1 MNTVRSA
8 ISRKENERRRAHL
21 PQHVTRVAEPGALYF
36 EQGCAEHLGIPDEEY
51 DSRGVHVA
59 SRREVYGCD
68 IVCNP
73 KAPEPAEMQNFR
85 SGQTLFGWVHAVQG
99 RPAVEFLRDRK
110 MSAIAWE
117 EMFEA
122 GRHCFWRNNELAGEV
137 IRPACARGRSSSTSA
152 AMCTA

>member
-1 MNTVRSA
+1 
-8 ISRKENERRRAHL
+8 
-21 PQHVTRVAEPGALYF
+21 
-36 EQGCAEHLGIPDEEY
+36 
-51 DSRGVHVA
+51 
-59 SRREVYGCD
+59 
-68 IVCNP
+68 
-73 KAPEPAEMQNFR
+73 MQNFR

-152 AMCTA
+152 AMSTA